1 MQAVTKHAYIYSHLH
16 VQLNLQNK
24 IMKRKLKPLLY
35 TSCIA
40 ISTVFLLS
48 WGTWG
53 HQHINRAAVFA
64 LPDEMRHFFYNHIDF
79 ITEES
84 VIPDVRKYTI
94 NDKAEFARHYI
105 DLESFQT
112 APSDSLPQTMKDA
125 AARYDS
131 KFLDKNGILPW
142 YMMEMMD
149 KLSKAFKEK
158 RKAEILFLAADL
170 GHYLGDAHMPLHT
183 ALNHDGQ
190 LTDQKGIHAFWESQL
205 PEKFGNSY
213 NFYTGDAVYIDDI
226 KKEIWR
232 IIMDSHKLA
241 DTLLLTEKK
250 LQQEFPADRIY
261 EKDASGNLLKNKFN
275 QSVHTYEYAKAYH
288 DALKGMVEHQMRLA
302 IAATASFWYTAWV
315 NSGKPNIDELDPAAL
330 TSRNKKN
337 YKKELKLWKKG
348 ELFGFKIDNEF

>member
-1 MQAVTKHAYIYSHLH
+1 
-16 VQLNLQNK
+16 
-24 IMKRKLKPLLY
+24 MKRKLKLL
-35 TSCIA
+35 TGAACVVTGA
-40 ISTVFLLS
+40 IFFLS

-64 LPDEMRHFFYNHIDF
+64 LPEEMRHFFYNHIDF

-94 NDKAEFARHYI
+94 NDKAEFSRHYI

-112 APSDSLPQTMKDA
+112 TSSDTLPGTLKEA
-125 AARYDS
+125 TARYDA

-205 PEKFGNSY
+205 PEKFGNNY
-213 NFYTGDAVYIDDI
+213 NFYTGNAVYIADI

-232 IIMDSHKLA
+232 IIMDSHQLA
-241 DTLLLTEKK
+241 DTLLLAEKK
-250 LQQEFPADRIY
+250 LKQNFPADRIY
-261 EKDASGNLLKNKFN
+261 EKDAGGNLAKNKYN

-302 IAATASFWYTAWV
+302 IAATANFWYTAWV
-315 NSGKPNIDELDPAAL
+315 NAGKPDLDALDPEAL
-330 TSRNKKN
+330 SSRNNKS
-337 YKKELKLWKKG
+337 YKRELKLWKKG
-348 ELFGFKIDNEF
+348 ELFGLKIDNEF

>member
-1 MQAVTKHAYIYSHLH
+1 MNRNLH
-16 VQLNLQNK
+16 S
-24 IMKRKLKPLLY
+24 LLY
-35 TSCIA
+35 TTGII
-40 ISTVFLLS
+40 ISSVLLLS

-64 LPDEMRHFFYNHIDF
+64 LPEDMRRFFYNHIDF

-84 VIPDVRKYTI
+84 VIPDVRKYAI
-94 NDKAEFARHYI
+94 NDKAEFSRHYI
-105 DLESFQT
+105 DLESFQST
-112 APSDSLPQTMKDA
+112 PLDTLPLTIKDA
-125 AARYDS
+125 AARYDA

-158 RKAEILFLAADL
+158 RKAEILFLAGDL

-205 PEKFGNSY
+205 PEKFGNRY
-213 NFYTGDAVYIDDI
+213 NFYTGDAVYISDI

-241 DTLLLTEKK
+241 DTLLLAEKK
-250 LQQEFPADRIY
+250 LHSEFPADKIY
-261 EKDASGNLLKNKFN
+261 EKDAAGNLLKNKFN
-275 QSVHTYEYAKAYH
+275 QAVHTYEYAKAYH
-288 DALKGMVEHQMRLA
+288 DVLNGMVEKQMRLA
-302 IAATASFWYTAWV
+302 IAATANFWYTAWV
-315 NSGKPNIDELDPAAL
+315 NAGKPNIEELDPEAL
-330 TSRNKKN
+330 TSRNKKR
-337 YKKELKLWKKG
+337 YKRELQLWKKG
-348 ELFGFKIDNEF
+348 ELFGFKIDTEF